1 MEDAAAVWQMFLLS
15 CSLAVIESP
24 PPPDLLVPDTE
35 GWHGLSCMC
44 GSDLGSLP
52 CLGLGTPR
60 DFTFLYPDATRWVS
74 LLLQRRTL
82 RLRKEVELVK
92 GRAGCRT
99 SQDLSFWP
107 QRYLLSR
114 SLLEGPGSW
123 LGSVNLQTCVHM
135 YVMRA
140 DLNSLPA

>member
-1 MEDAAAVWQMFLLS
+1 MADVPVLLPS
-15 CSLAVIESP
+15 CSDRVTTSL
-24 PPPDLLVPDTE
+24 DLLVPDTE
-35 GWHGLSCMC
+35 GWHGLSCTC

-60 DFTFLYPDATRWVS
+60 DFTFLHPDATRWVS
-74 LLLQRRTL
+74 LLLQRRKL
-82 RLRKEVELVK
+82 RLRKAVK

-99 SQDLSFWP
+99 SQDPGFWP
-107 QRYLLSR
+107 QRYLLSH